1 MDSFWEEAERRSN
14 EFPSQQ
20 SRETG
25 EQIPET
31 VEQKPDMSWYVYC
44 IIDRSGQVY
53 GSFLS
58 PYGDLSAIINED
70 GSCTIT
76 RNADG
81 GPENASYHVIISRE
95 GKILYESDAQNS
107 VKKERQIYY
116 DLSSSG
122 TILRKTYSSDFEN
135 GERET
140 VEFIRADGSAEE
152 ILSGKEVHLNHAVDW
167 FGVQYN
173 DCYEYE
179 CVAAVAGMEW
189 DRGYID
195 MYTGQLITAD
205 EFGRRTARDDS
216 APQPVIG
223 DALNDKYA
231 ISGSIIYDYE
241 GTAVKELTAGN
252 GVEEI
257 RYSDGRYMVLTV
269 SGWYYV
275 LDEQLEYASDPVETI
290 LKASDPMD
298 DSGYTVLPYH
308 QLTPYGLFVGAY
320 EEDGSENPD
329 DDGNS
334 KMSLNFYL
342 YDREGQKLLLHTAR
356 NQGLVD
362 YYDAIGWDESYVYII
377 GNKYAGWI
385 NLETMEPMLLD
396 VDGVAR
402 TLVAQ

>member
-1 MDSFWEEAERRSN
+1 M
-14 EFPSQQ
+14 
-20 SRETG
+20 
-25 EQIPET
+25 
-31 VEQKPDMSWYVYC
+31 K
-44 IIDRSGQVY
+44 
-53 GSFLS
+53 
-58 PYGDLSAIINED
+58 ED
-70 GSCTIT
+70 
-76 RNADG
+76 
-81 GPENASYHVIISRE
+81 
-95 GKILYESDAQNS
+95 
-107 VKKERQIYY
+107 RQIYY
-116 DLSSSG
+116 DLSPSG
-122 TILRKTYSSDFEN
+122 TTLRKTYSSNFEN

-189 DRGYID
+189 DHGYID
-195 MYTGQLITAD
+195 MYTGQLITDD

-231 ISGSIIYDYE
+231 ISGSTIYDYE

-252 GVEEI
+252 GVWSI
-257 RYSDGRYMVLTV
+257 RYSDGRYMVRTV

-275 LDEQLEYASDPVETI
+275 LDEHLEYASDPVETI
-290 LKASDPMD
+290 IKTY
-298 DSGYTVLPYH
+298 DSVDTITGNTVLSE

-320 EEDGSENPD
+320 EEVGSENPD
-329 DDGNS
+329 ADGNRD
-334 KMSLNFYL
+334 MSLNFYL

-362 YYDAIGWDESYVYII
+362 YYDAIGWNESCVYII

-402 TLVAQ
+402 TLAAQ